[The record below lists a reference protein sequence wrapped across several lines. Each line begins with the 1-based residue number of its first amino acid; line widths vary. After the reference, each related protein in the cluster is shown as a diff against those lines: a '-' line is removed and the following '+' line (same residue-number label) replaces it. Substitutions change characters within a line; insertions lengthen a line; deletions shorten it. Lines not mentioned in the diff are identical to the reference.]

1 MNKSLSKKRKMSSRP
16 LTKSERFLLTTLGL
30 VVLLWSSNR
39 FILTPQAAKIDA
51 LVAQKTELDTTIIDM
66 NNTLKREESIKKEW
80 ETLHRER
87 NQVLTNYFP
96 TLDQSQIIYL
106 LNDLIA
112 EDSVDISDLN
122 FSMPSSETIGEIE
135 VQQMGVSIP
144 FDGSYD
150 GIVEIVKSIGA
161 SPRRILVDTLSL
173 DRKDNSD
180 LGGTMSLKIYS
191 LDGLAET
198 DPNVIYVE
206 TANGTGEGSLFGA
219 FGDYK
224 EASNASGG
232 TTSEGT
238 TPGSSTTDGTASGGS
253 GTNTTSGGRPSTSIN
268 DSDYTK
274 VYLLHDFENRNYNF
288 IPSSD
293 MIKGDVSPSTLRKS
307 GKYSLRFEYNMLALE
322 EENRAYIDLSNSDII
337 FKYPPNSVSMWVN
350 AFAYSPGTIGMR
362 LRTQGGED
370 IDVTMS
376 EGISWLG
383 WSNIEAMVPED
394 LDLYPLQLTHLYF
407 ELPYNRD
414 DFGVFLIDK
423 LEAFYPVNEDS
434 TVNNKPIN
442 DFYVVELGDTVTSIS
457 RKIYGTINY
466 KNEIMT
472 NNSLTAGDILTVGKV
487 LVLTRR

>member
-1 MNKSLSKKRKMSSRP
+1 MNKSLSKKRKMNSRP
-16 LTKSERFLLTTLGL
+16 LTKSEKFLLTTLGL
-30 VVLLWSSNR
+30 VVLLWGSNR
-39 FILTPQAAKIDA
+39 FILTPQAAKID
-51 LVAQKTELDTTIIDM
+51 LLEAQKTELDTRIIDM
-66 NNTLKREESIKKEW
+66 NNTLKREDSIKKEW

-87 NQVLTNYFP
+87 NQILANYFP
-96 TLDQSQIIYL
+96 TLDQAQIIYL

-112 EDSVDISDLN
+112 EDRVDIADLN
-122 FSMPSSETIGEIE
+122 FSKPSSESVGEIE
-135 VQQMGVSIP
+135 VQHMGVSIP
-144 FDGSYD
+144 FDGTYD
-150 GIVEIVKSIGA
+150 GIVEIVKSIGT

-198 DPNVIYVE
+198 DPNVIYVG
-206 TANGTGEGSLFGA
+206 TVNGTGEGSLFGA

-224 EASNASGG
+224 EVSNASGG
-232 TTSEGT
+232 NAGGT
-238 TPGSSTTDGTASGGS
+238 TPGSSGTG
-253 GTNTTSGGRPSTSIN
+253 NTTTGGGGTTTTGGRPSTSIN

-274 VYLLHDFENRNYNF
+274 VYMLHDFENRNYNF

-307 GKYSLRFEYNMLALE
+307 GKYSLRFEYNMLALQ

-350 AFAYSPGTIGMR
+350 SFAYSPGTIGMR

-370 IDVTMS
+370 IDVAMT

-472 NNSLTAGDILTVGKV
+472 NNSLTSGDILPVGKV